1 MSVSDPDGENSVPEM
16 RGNVVQ
22 QMPPSGQEDVISRRL
37 IDARMTATALPC
49 FPGDLPETLA
59 QAYAIQMASIARW
72 RDDVAGWKVGLLSPA
87 DSEYFSAER
96 LIGPIFAS
104 HVHSIEPAST
114 KVMPIFEGGFAAVE
128 AEFVLELGVAVQ
140 PSGRDY
146 TNEELA
152 DIVSAMYAGAEIAS
166 SPMADINRLGPTVVV
181 SDFGNN
187 AGLLLGPKVPDWHA
201 RPLDSLVA
209 RVTVDNV
216 VVGNASADAIPGGPL
231 QALRFVIGLA
241 AARGLEL
248 PAGTLVSTGAST
260 GIHEVELSSVARV
273 DFGALGWFD
282 VTFES
287 MTPAQ

>member
-1 MSVSDPDGENSVPEM
+1 MLEM
-16 RGNVVQ
+16 RGHVAQ
-22 QMPPSGQEDVISRRL
+22 QVPASSKEDVISRRL

-59 QAYAIQMASIARW
+59 QAYGIQMASIARW

-87 DSEYFSAER
+87 DREHFSAER

-104 HVHSIEPAST
+104 HVHNVNPAST

-128 AEFVLELGVAVQ
+128 AEFVLELGVTVR

-146 TNEELA
+146 TNDELA
-152 DIVSAMYAGAEIAS
+152 DIVSTMYAGAEIAS

-187 AGLLLGPKVPDWHA
+187 AGLLLGPTVPDWRNRA
-201 RPLDSLVA
+201 LDSMLA
-209 RVTVDNV
+209 KVTVDDV
-216 VVGNASADAIPGGPL
+216 VVGNASAAAIPGGPL

-241 AARGLEL
+241 ATRGLEL

-282 VTFES
+282 VEFES
-287 MTPAQ
+287 MTAAQ